1 MYSTQEIQMVTDSS
15 LPWQQ
20 ALIIQHSRFL
30 CQSFQKW
37 TDKALV
43 ELPDV
48 SISPRSVESD
58 FAIAQALFDAP
69 FAVLSHGS
77 EADPVLNYGN
87 QTALTL
93 WQMSWAEFTQMPSR
107 LTAEPISRQERD
119 RLLAEAASQG
129 FISGYRGVRIAS
141 TGARF
146 WIENAMIWDV
156 LDDVG
161 NKRGQAAK
169 FDTWTPLS

>member
-1 MYSTQEIQMVTDSS
+1 MVSDSCV
-15 LPWQQ
+15 PWQQ
-20 ALIIQHSRFL
+20 ELVIQHSRFL

-37 TDKALV
+37 TGEALV
-43 ELPDV
+43 ELPDDLV
-48 SISPRSVESD
+48 MSTCSD
-58 FAIAQALFDAP
+58 LDLAIAQALFNAP
-69 FAVLSHGS
+69 FAVLSHGL
-77 EADPVLNYGN
+77 ETDPILSYGN

-93 WQMSWAEFTQMPSR
+93 WQMSWADFTQMPSR

-119 RLLAEAASQG
+119 RLLTEAASQG

-156 LDDVG
+156 LDDLG
-161 NKRGQAAK
+161 NKRGQAAR
-169 FDTWTPLS
+169 FDTWTPLG